1 MNLLASA
8 NLIMGAWWPPT
19 RSADQSRT
27 RPRTM
32 RPEDLFDLLAATTSV
47 RSRVGSRGHCGK
59 VAHLGGRAGSLG
71 NGSAA

>member
-27 RPRTM
+27 RPRTT
-32 RPEDLFDLLAATTSV
+32 RPEDLFGLLAATTSV
-47 RSRVGSRGHCGK
+47 SSRVGSRVDTARKEPTLVVGQE
-59 VAHLGGRAGSLG
+59 A
-71 NGSAA
+71 